1 MLVLSRKIGEEIKI
15 GNLITVTI
23 LGYDRGVVRL
33 GIQAPRDIQVHRKE
47 IYDKIVT
54 LNKISSQTEVD
65 KFKNVVNKNNL
76 NLNIKKKIINL

>member
-15 GNLITVTI
+15 GNSITVTV

-47 IYDKIVT
+47 IYDKIVAM
-54 LNKISSQTEVD
+54 NIISSQTEVE
-65 KFKNVVNKNNL
+65 KFRSALNTNNFNL
-76 NLNIKKKIINL
+76 NLKPKI

>member
-15 GNLITVTI
+15 GNSITLTI

-54 LNKISSQTEVD
+54 LNKISAQTEVE
-65 KFKNVVNKNNL
+65 KFRKALHKNNL
-76 NLNIKKKIINL
+76 QINIKSKDH